1 MSQRV
6 VEIEEEFDVDISLK
20 VIIKSLSNQDGLTKS
35 QVKDSINEFKGKIQ
49 KEIESKL
56 SNDYQLEEFLY
67 SSDFVNYEIKSK

>member
-20 VIIKSLSNQDGLTKS
+20 VIIKSLSNHDGLTKS